1 MFFRTRARS
10 FLCSGICRALRA
22 FFFARRR
29 ATRSGSVALAALRSA
44 LDKWAS
50 FGPRSGLPLGTV
62 VGVGFV
68 DVRVIR
74 EGAPEEVRVR
84 ESRGAL
90 GDLGKVLQRSTRSLR
105 LANLSFLGSRASIS
119 STHSRSYLRVG
130 IISLVNYVWSERRR

>member
-1 MFFRTRARS
+1 
-10 FLCSGICRALRA
+10 
-22 FFFARRR
+22 
-29 ATRSGSVALAALRSA
+29 
-44 LDKWAS
+44 
-50 FGPRSGLPLGTV
+50 

-74 EGAPEEVRVR
+74 EGAPEEVRMR